1 MPQAD
6 VKHKLEVL
14 IRSAFDEGRCGEHFL
29 VDLEIAPTGQ
39 VSAFVDGDEGLSLD
53 NCVKISR
60 ALQAILDADPD
71 VAEQYAL
78 EVSSPGVSRPLKLI
92 RQYPKH
98 VGRTLRL
105 ELADGRK
112 LEGVLAGV
120 GPDMLALDIPG
131 KNKKAPAE
139 RIEIPFDAV
148 TGALVVVK
156 FGR

>member
-14 IRSAFDEGRCGEHFL
+14 IRSAFEEGRCGEHFL
-29 VDLEIAPTGQ
+29 VDLEISPSAQ

-53 NCVKISR
+53 DCVRISR
-60 ALQAILDADPD
+60 TLQAILDADPD

-78 EVSSPGVSRPLKLI
+78 EVSSPGVSRPLKLL

-112 LEGVLAGV
+112 VEGVLASV
-120 GPDMLALDIPG
+120 GPDTLALDIPG
-131 KNKKAPAE
+131 QNKKAPAE
-139 RIEIPFDAV
+139 RLEIPFDGV

>member
-6 VKHKLEVL
+6 VKHKLDVL

-29 VDLEIAPTGQ
+29 VDLEISPSGQ

-53 NCVKISR
+53 DCVKISR
-60 ALQAILDADPD
+60 TLQAILDAEPD

-112 LEGVLAGV
+112 LEGVLTAV

-131 KNKKAPAE
+131 KTKKAPAE
-139 RIEIPFDAV
+139 RLEVPFDTV
-148 TGALVVVK
+148 TGAFVVVK

>member
-6 VKHKLEVL
+6 VKHKLEDL
-14 IRSAFDEGRCGEHFL
+14 IRSAFDEGRCGGHFL
-29 VDLEIAPTGQ
+29 VDLEISPSGQ

-53 NCVKISR
+53 DCVRISR
-60 ALQAILDADPD
+60 TLQAILDADPD
-71 VAEQYAL
+71 VAEHYAL
-78 EVSSPGVSRPLKLI
+78 EVSSPGVSRPLKLL

-98 VGRTLRL
+98 IGRTLRL

-112 LEGVLAGV
+112 LEGVLTAV
-120 GPDMLALDIPG
+120 GPDSLTLDIPG

-139 RIEIPFDAV
+139 RLEIPFDTV

>member
-29 VDLEIAPTGQ
+29 VDLEISPSAQ

-53 NCVKISR
+53 DCVRISR
-60 ALQAILDADPD
+60 TLQAILDADPD
-71 VAEQYAL
+71 VEGQYAL

-112 LEGVLAGV
+112 LEGVLTAV
-120 GPDMLALDIPG
+120 GPDMLTLDIPG
-131 KNKKAPAE
+131 KNKKVPAE
-139 RIEIPFDAV
+139 RLEIPFDAV